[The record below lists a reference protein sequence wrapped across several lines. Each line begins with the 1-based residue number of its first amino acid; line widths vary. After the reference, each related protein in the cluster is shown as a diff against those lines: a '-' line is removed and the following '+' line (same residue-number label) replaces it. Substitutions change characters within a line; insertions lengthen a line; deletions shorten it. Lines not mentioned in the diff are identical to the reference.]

1 MSSSIKRNT
10 RSIKSNAKVIGEV
23 EKVGEVEVKK
33 MRKEQTGPE
42 TRLCTPILGQ
52 GSKTLA
58 WS

>member
-10 RSIKSNAKVIGEV
+10 RSIKSNAKVIGEVGEV

-52 GSKTLA
+52 GS
-58 WS
+58 